1 MSKRGPLPPS
11 HQPEECWEPIKQ
23 RRRLFFFL
31 FYYEN
36 KTNALGE
43 GSMITR
49 NSTFYHFYSVVMR
62 PALQ

>member
-23 RRRLFFFL
+23 RRLFFFL

-36 KTNALGE
+36 KTNTPGE